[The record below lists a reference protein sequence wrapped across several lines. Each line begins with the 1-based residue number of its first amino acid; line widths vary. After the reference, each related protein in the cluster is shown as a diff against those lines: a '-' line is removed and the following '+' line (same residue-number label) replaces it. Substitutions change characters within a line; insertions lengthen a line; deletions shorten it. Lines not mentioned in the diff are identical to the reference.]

1 MHQAIRMTVSL
12 LLSAFILL
20 GGSGLIIGKM
30 VCLKS
35 GHTVFA
41 AKEIKDCCDTPETDF
56 SVQAECCDIS
66 HVSFEQADFIREHE
80 AFVKASPFTTIRIP
94 ADYISLLSAKMHEPV
109 IAADPDIPPAY
120 YGESPQIFLSIFRI

>member
-1 MHQAIRMTVSL
+1 MNRTIRITVSL

-41 AKEIKDCCDTPETDF
+41 AREMKDCCDKEDSGFTISD
-56 SVQAECCDIS
+56 QCCDIS
-66 HVSFEQADFIREHE
+66 HVSFQQNDFLHE
-80 AFVKASPFTTIRIP
+80 NQIMLKA
-94 ADYISLLSAKMHEPV
+94 APV
-109 IAADPDIPPAY
+109 ISIPFSASLISFCRNTNIQSLTICNSDVPPDLLNS
-120 YGESPQIFLSIFRI
+120 SPQSFLRIFRI